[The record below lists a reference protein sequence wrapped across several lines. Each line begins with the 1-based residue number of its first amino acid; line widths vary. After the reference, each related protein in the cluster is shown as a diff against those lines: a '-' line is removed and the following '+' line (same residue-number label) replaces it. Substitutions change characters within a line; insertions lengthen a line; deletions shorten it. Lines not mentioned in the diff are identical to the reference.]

1 MYFVNRPVQST
12 RKVVHFDRQEAIRA
26 LLNLAPKMAR
36 RVDEQG
42 NEADVVLD
50 QVAVGDRL
58 RVRPGEKI
66 PVDGIVLE
74 GHSSV
79 DESMFSGEPIQLR
92 STPAQRPRR
101 AR

>member
-1 MYFVNRPVQST
+1 MELRARSQTSS
-12 RKVVHFDRQEAIRA
+12 AIRA

-36 RVDEQG
+36 RVDEHG
-42 NEADVVLD
+42 SEADVALD

-74 GHSSV
+74 SHSSV
-79 DESMFSGEPIQLR
+79 GESMVSGHE
-92 STPAQRPRR
+92 SGARR
-101 AR
+101 CGYLAGADCENGQ